1 MFENSFQVGDIVELN
16 GKRGKVM
23 ELGMRSTKMK
33 VDGSNILVLNNHD
46 IRDILNLSKESS
58 RVKVEFQISN
68 QEPLT
73 KVEALLEQKLPEI
86 GAKCDKILSGPIYLG
101 VISISGKSV
110 QPTKTLGI
118 LATCEQKDVEKVG
131 LFLNREISLLFEQ
144 EKIELK

>member
-1 MFENSFQVGDIVELN
+1 MFEDSFQVGDIVELN

-33 VDGSNILVLNNHD
+33 VDSSNILVLNNHE

-68 QEPLT
+68 QEPLA
-73 KVEALLEQKLPEI
+73 KVEALLEQQLPEI
-86 GAKCDKILSGPIYLG
+86 GAKCDKILSGPTYLG
-101 VISISGKSV
+101 VISISGKTM

-118 LATCEQKDVEKVG
+118 VATCEQKDMEKVM